1 MKLNLTIKVS
11 LRIILLFTVAI
22 LISLVGDNLH
32 LFFSD
37 DFCNGNIS
45 NNNISNNNKCQFGY
59 NSNYYHGQIWHWG
72 YRHWLFFYMGLS
84 LTIVQIVNIV
94 IIIDKE

>member
-37 DFCNGNIS
+37 DFCNG
-45 NNNISNNNKCQFGY
+45 NISNNNKCQFGY